1 MAMNRTRMA
10 EDERIRRESEARIL
24 LEFAC
29 EVYRFQ
35 MAGGRHFLHEH
46 PAGAGSWAEPPVVRL
61 LQDPR

>member
-1 MAMNRTRMA
+1 MNRPRMA
-10 EDERIRRESEARIL
+10 EDERIRREAEARVL

-35 MAGGRHFLHEH
+35 LAGGRHFLHEH